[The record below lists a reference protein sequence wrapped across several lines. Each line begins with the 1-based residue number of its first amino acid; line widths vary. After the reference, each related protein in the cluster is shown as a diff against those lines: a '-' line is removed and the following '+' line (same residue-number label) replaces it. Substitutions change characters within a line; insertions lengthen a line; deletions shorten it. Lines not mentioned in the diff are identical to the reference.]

1 MMPTYVTKTYPDSVR
16 VYALSDVLSKG
27 LEAACPVWISCRTKK
42 AFASYVDDYTTC
54 DGYAY
59 DSRNRA
65 RRINPTLCDDCVL
78 CVWRGSRLDRWEEGE
93 PLIQKEWT
101 GFDDAWFSTADYCV
115 TYGDKFSLAH
125 SDELQIGYV
134 KERGDAADDET
145 EIELRDIPEFH
156 PTVAQFEEATGYR
169 FNKAMS
175 GKMSGIMCASTS
187 NLCNPFCAARKGN
200 PDMICAACF
209 ADSTCKQYEALRE
222 NMARNT
228 EIITARLFEDW
239 ELPELPGPL
248 FRFESFGDLR
258 NVTQARNYIRMARVN
273 PGVACALWTKN
284 PGFLAQAVALE
295 GGRPDN
301 LITIHSSAYIDTPAP
316 VDRFPGLFDKTFT
329 VYRPETVAARQIDIN
344 CGARDC
350 MTCRRCYSR
359 TTESDVRELLK

>member
-1 MMPTYVTKTYPDSVR
+1 MKTTINTYVKKTSRDAIRIYS
-16 VYALSDVLSKG
+16 LSDVLREGLAARPAHVHYLTSK
-27 LEAACPVWISCRTKK
+27 AAVAAVRAHVVPVE
-42 AFASYVDDYTTC
+42 
-54 DGYAY
+54 
-59 DSRNRA
+59 
-65 RRINPTLCDDCVL
+65 
-78 CVWRGSRLDRWEEGE
+78 GSRLYTVTDNVSLHVG
-93 PLIQKEWT
+93 LISSNMWHMYHDYNNFRMRDVTMFT
-101 GFDDAWFSTADYCV
+101 GMWMLDADGV
-115 TYGDKFSLAH
+115 TYTYGHAWAMAYCEEMDWMRACMREFT
-125 SDELQIGYV
+125 D
-134 KERGDAADDET
+134 ADDVI
-145 EIELRDIPEFH
+145 IEFSDIPEYR
-156 PTVAQFEEATGYR
+156 PTVAQFEESTGYR

-200 PDMICAACF
+200 PNMICAACF

-228 EIITARLFEDW
+228 EIITTRLFKDW

-273 PGVACALWTKN
+273 PDVSCALWTKN
-284 PGFLAQAVALE
+284 PGFLQQAVALE

-301 LITIHSSAYIDTPAP
+301 LVTIHSSAYIDTPAP

-329 VYRPETVAARQIDIN
+329 VYRPETVAARGIDIN

-359 TTESDVRELLK
+359 DTESDVRELLK

>member
-1 MMPTYVTKTYPDSVR
+1 MNTTYVKKTSRDAIR
-16 VYALSDVLSKG
+16 VYDLSDVLSKG
-27 LEAACPVWISCRTKK
+27 LENACPVWTACRTRK
-42 AFASYVDDYTTC
+42 AMTAFVDGYTTC
-54 DGYAY
+54 DGYRY
-59 DSRNRA
+59 DSKGHA
-65 RRINPTLCDDCVL
+65 RRVNPSLCEDCVL
-78 CVWRGSRLDRWEEGE
+78 YVWRGSRMDRWDEFDV
-93 PLIQKEWT
+93 LKRKEWAA
-101 GFDDAWFSTADYCV
+101 FESAWLLTADDCA
-115 TYGDKFSLAH
+115 TYGDDWILIH
-125 SDELQIGYV
+125 NEELQWGRV
-134 KERGDAADDET
+134 SERGCAAEGET
-145 EIELRDIPEFH
+145 EIELRDIPEYR
-156 PTVAQFEEATGYR
+156 PTVAQFEESTGYR

-284 PGFLAQAVALE
+284 PGFLRQAVALE
-295 GGRPDN
+295 GGRPEN
-301 LITIHSSAYIDTPAP
+301 LVTIHSSAYIDTPAP

-329 VYRPETVAARQIDIN
+329 VYRPETVAARGIDIN

-359 TTESDVRELLK
+359 DTESDVRELLK